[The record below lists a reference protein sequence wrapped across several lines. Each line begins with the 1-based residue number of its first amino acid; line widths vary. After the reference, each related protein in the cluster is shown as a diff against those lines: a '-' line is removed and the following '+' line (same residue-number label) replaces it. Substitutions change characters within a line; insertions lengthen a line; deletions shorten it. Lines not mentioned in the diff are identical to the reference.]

1 MALFRVLARLLHSSP
16 RLSECS
22 RTGATSFFLVH
33 LEKRALRDVS
43 KLPRSAARL
52 STEAK
57 EKRPKVTRN
66 NQEHGSV
73 LNELMSVKEP
83 QPTQLTVG
91 AKGNEN
97 LPPLVKLSFSLAY
110 AVVQAG
116 KDFTYL
122 LVVLGGFAVA
132 GFLLWSVGSEFFSS
146 NSPQTVYSKAL
157 KRVRLDP
164 QVVDALGG
172 PISGHGELSGRGR
185 RREPLH
191 QEYVVEGVTYMRMKF
206 YVKGSLRSGTVQLDM
221 KTNVQGKYELRF
233 LFVELD
239 GRPKRTIV
247 IEDNR

>member
-164 QVVDALGG
+164 QVGLGLYHMTTCCDFVLILILYG
-172 PISGHGELSGRGR
+172 GGR
-185 RREPLH
+185 RTR
-191 QEYVVEGVTYMRMKF
+191 RANI
-206 YVKGSLRSGTVQLDM
+206 RSWRAEWQRQKERTTVRQY
-221 KTNVQGKYELRF
+221 G
-233 LFVELD
+233 
-239 GRPKRTIV
+239 
-247 IEDNR
+247 